1 MSGLRGAM
9 SQTANVS
16 ETSQTANIS
25 EVRSDGEKMQAAI
38 AELENYRDEMAAKI
52 AEMQEALD
60 EAINECEQA
69 QGDAADLEEAIAEM
83 RPKVIDDVRL
93 QELARI
99 RMALK
104 SGRHDEGRER
114 LERVLDELD
123 NSWRLLC

>member
-1 MSGLRGAM
+1 M
-9 SQTANVS
+9 SQAALFD
-16 ETSQTANIS
+16 ETRSGIKKTPIS
-25 EVRSDGEKMQAAI
+25 I
-38 AELENYRDEMAAKI
+38 AELEKHRDEMAAKI

-69 QGDAADLEEAIAEM
+69 QGDVADLQETIAEM
-83 RPKVIDDVRL
+83 QPKVIDNDRL

-99 RMALK
+99 RTALK
-104 SGRHDEGRER
+104 SGRHDEGCER